1 MFNFRKWLPGA
12 KNYTIK
18 CPDGTTRTIYKD
30 INEAFPLAIRDSNSK
45 FDSDIK
51 AENLAAAKVSVDYQS
66 KVSNLLYRL
75 SDENESLMLNFRT
88 TYLAFI
94 ANPCDHG
101 SFLMRQIE
109 TTIQKQAQLQ
119 ELRMQ
124 INGLTILAQLC
135 GNDPTTV
142 MPIYI
147 KIIGKISGF
156 DDATIAQIE
165 IQGNTQNAH
174 NWIDGG
180 QNG

>member
-1 MFNFRKWLPGA
+1 MKWWPGA
-12 KNYTIK
+12 KSYTFK

-30 INEAFPLAIRDSNSK
+30 INEAFPLAIRDAKSK
-45 FDSDIK
+45 IDSDIK
-51 AENLAAAKVSVDYQS
+51 AEKLAAAKISVDYQT
-66 KVSNLLYRL
+66 KVSNILYRL

-94 ANPCDHG
+94 SDPCGNG
-101 SFLMRQIE
+101 SFLKRQIE
-109 TTIQKQAQLQ
+109 TTIHKQNQLQ

-124 INGLTILAQLC
+124 INGLTTLAQLC
-135 GNDPTTV
+135 GNDLTTV

-165 IQGNTQNAH
+165 IKNNTQNAH
-174 NWIDGG
+174 SWIDGG